1 MTDTT
6 TNATRRAVIAGLAG
20 SVAFAGTI
28 GAAISGAEAATPG
41 EPTPEG
47 NRLYDEA
54 FGHGFKEGG
63 EIALLH
69 TAQAWVNR
77 WKAAGGDFSIM
88 WPVEGGK
95 GVLMFG
101 QCEPHVWQ
109 PTDEAGGAL
118 APHLCLTEPEH
129 QAGAIKALEALL
141 HLVPGLREA
150 VRDVVGI
157 EAINAPAREA

>member
-6 TNATRRAVIAGLAG
+6 NTATRRAVLVALAG
-20 SVAFAGTI
+20 TAAFAGTI
-28 GAAISGAEAATPG
+28 GAAIASPAEADTG
-41 EPTPEG
+41 EPTLEG

-69 TAQAWVNR
+69 VAHAWVNR
-77 WKAAGGDFSIM
+77 WKAAGGDFGVM
-88 WPVEGGK
+88 WPAEGGK
-95 GVLMFG
+95 GTLMFG
-101 QCEPHVWQ
+101 QCEPHIWQ
-109 PTDEAGGAL
+109 PTDRPDGAL

-129 QAGAIKALEALL
+129 QAGAIKALEAMLA
-141 HLVPGLREA
+141 LVPGLRDA

-157 EAINAPAREA
+157 EAINAPEREG